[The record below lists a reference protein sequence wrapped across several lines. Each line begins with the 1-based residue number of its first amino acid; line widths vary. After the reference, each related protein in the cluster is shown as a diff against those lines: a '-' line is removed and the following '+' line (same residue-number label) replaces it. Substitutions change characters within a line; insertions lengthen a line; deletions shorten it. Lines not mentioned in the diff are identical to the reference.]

1 MGKLK
6 AKVQSNKIDGKSNAN
21 QGCSSDQH
29 PWFSLRYMTTNK
41 NHSLAFLG
49 NGSDRETT
57 LSCLF
62 SRLEELSGKSW
73 LYWTQQPK
81 QTGLE
86 TIHYDQLNF
95 SSSEDANL
103 TKDTT
108 IYVFRFDTYQGNGK
122 GRIIGFKS
130 APCSVFHIIGYDFD
144 FSAYKH

>member
-1 MGKLK
+1 MPQLK
-6 AKVQSNKIDGKSNAN
+6 SKTQSNKINGKSTTI

-41 NHSLAFLG
+41 THSLDFLENG
-49 NGSDRETT
+49 NDREIT

-62 SRLEELSGKSW
+62 ARLEELSQQSW

-86 TIHYDQLNF
+86 TIRYDQLTF
-95 SSSEDANL
+95 SPNDKANL

-108 IYVFRFDTYQGNGK
+108 IYIFRFDTYQGKSK